1 MLSWKVILHCSFI
14 GSTSSHKVDH
24 IPSAKIQDTEESPQL
39 LVIFSQKHLDI
50 DFVSFTNLTKRFHQP
65 PTYA

>member
-1 MLSWKVILHCSFI
+1 VHPSFI
-14 GSTSSHKVDH
+14 GSTFSHKVDH
-24 IPSAKIQDTEESPQL
+24 IPPTEIQDTEEFPQL